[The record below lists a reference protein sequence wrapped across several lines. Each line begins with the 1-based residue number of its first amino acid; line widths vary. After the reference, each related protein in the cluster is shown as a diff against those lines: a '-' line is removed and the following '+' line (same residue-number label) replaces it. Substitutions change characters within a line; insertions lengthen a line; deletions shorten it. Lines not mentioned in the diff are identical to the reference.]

1 MTTFIVQCPAED
13 RTGTTRK
20 YLKSWKYNKKYILIS
35 KLNISDLLL
44 AQMLLRWYHRLPFD
58 GVIGLAEK
66 TDNVVDFRDSLSSIS
81 LLKVTQLFEKMKPAE
96 ILEIQGADIDNQQDL
111 FKVLPKMSYEC
122 R

>member
-1 MTTFIVQCPAED
+1 M
-13 RTGTTRK
+13 
-20 YLKSWKYNKKYILIS
+20 
-35 KLNISDLLL
+35 
-44 AQMLLRWYHRLPFD
+44 
-58 GVIGLAEK
+58 AEK

-111 FKVLPKMSYEC
+111 FKVLPKMSYEVISSEKVDERAGLYCIRLKKC